1 MTDLRQELTSKRPS
15 KPAAAA
21 LGVFD
26 GVHLGHRR
34 LFAALVEA
42 AEKRGLSPVALTLAN
57 HPLSVL
63 RPDAEVR
70 MLTSF
75 HERMRL
81 LSESGVEAVVP
92 ITFTREVAM
101 LTPREFMTALR
112 DCLGL
117 AHFVA
122 GPDVALGRN
131 REGTLDVITELG
143 AELGYTLESVGQ
155 FAVDGVPV
163 RSAAVRAALQ
173 AGDVALAARLLGRPF
188 VLDGPVVEG
197 EGRGG
202 GLLGYPT
209 ANVGV
214 GPLQALPADGV
225 YAAWLLRAPDRLPP
239 ANRLPHADR
248 LSANDSPPA
257 ADSLRAPDRLPSA
270 DRLPAGNR
278 LPSDDRLPADR
289 PPAGDRLP
297 AAVSIGHKPTFHAT
311 GFSVVE
317 AFVLDFEGDLYG
329 EQVKLEFAAR
339 LRRQEKFPNADALIA
354 AMQDDVE
361 RARRILASPEPRDA

>member
-1 MTDLRQELTSKRPS
+1 MTDLRQELIAKRPS

-81 LSESGVEAVVP
+81 LAESGVEAVVP

-225 YAAWLLRAPDRLPP
+225 YAAWLLRAPDRFPP
-239 ANRLPHADR
+239 AV
-248 LSANDSPPA
+248 SPP
-257 ADSLRAPDRLPSA
+257 PA
-270 DRLPAGNR
+270 DRLPAAVSPSTADR
-278 LPSDDRLPADR
+278 LPTGDRLPPADRLPTGDRLPAADR
-289 PPAGDRLP
+289 PPRGDRLP

-339 LRRQEKFPNADALIA
+339 LRRQEKFPDADALIA

>member
-1 MTDLRQELTSKRPS
+1 MSDLREELSAKRPS

-42 AEKRGLSPVALTLAN
+42 ADRRGLSPVALTLAN

-63 RPDAEVR
+63 RPGAEVR

-81 LSESGVEAVVP
+81 LGESGVEAVVP
-92 ITFTREVAM
+92 ITFTREVSL

-131 REGTLDVITELG
+131 REGNLAVIAGLG
-143 AELGYTLESVGQ
+143 AELGYTVESVPQ
-155 FAVDGVPV
+155 FAAAGVPV
-163 RSAAVRAALQ
+163 RSAAVRDALE
-173 AGDVALAARLLGRPF
+173 AGDVDLAARLLGRPF

-225 YAAWLLRAPDRLPP
+225 YAAWLLRA
-239 ANRLPHADR
+239 A
-248 LSANDSPPA
+248 
-257 ADSLRAPDRLPSA
+257 
-270 DRLPAGNR
+270 
-278 LPSDDRLPADR
+278 
-289 PPAGDRLP
+289 DRLP
-297 AAVSIGHKPTFHAT
+297 AAVSIGHKPTFHQS
-311 GFSVVE
+311 GLSVVE
-317 AFVLDFEGDLYG
+317 AFILDFEGDLYG

-339 LRRQEKFPNADALIA
+339 IRGQEKFADPDALIA

-361 RARRILASPEPRDA
+361 RTRRILAAQDPRDA

>member
-1 MTDLRQELTSKRPS
+1 MTDLRQELIAKRPS

-225 YAAWLLRAPDRLPP
+225 YAAWLLRAPDRLPTG
-239 ANRLPHADR
+239 
-248 LSANDSPPA
+248 
-257 ADSLRAPDRLPSA
+257 
-270 DRLPAGNR
+270 DRLPAG
-278 LPSDDRLPADR
+278 DRL
-289 PPAGDRLP
+289 L

-361 RARRILASPEPRDA
+361 RARRILAAQEPRDA

>member
-225 YAAWLLRAPDRLPP
+225 YAAWLLRAPT
-239 ANRLPHADR
+239 
-248 LSANDSPPA
+248 
-257 ADSLRAPDRLPSA
+257 
-270 DRLPAGNR
+270 
-278 LPSDDRLPADR
+278 
-289 PPAGDRLP
+289 GDRLP

>member
-34 LFAALVEA
+34 LFAALMEA

-163 RSAAVRAALQ
+163 RSAVVRAALQ

-225 YAAWLLRAPDRLPP
+225 YAAWLLRAPDKIPH
-239 ANRLPHADR
+239 ANRFPHADR

-257 ADSLRAPDRLPSA
+257 TDSLRAPDRLPA
-270 DRLPAGNR
+270 DRLPTG
-278 LPSDDRLPADR
+278 DRLPAADR
-289 PPAGDRLP
+289 PPTGDRLP

>member
-81 LSESGVEAVVP
+81 LGESGVEAVVP

-225 YAAWLLRAPDRLPP
+225 YAAWLLRAPDRLRAPDSHPP
-239 ANRLPHADR
+239 ADRLPPGDRLPHADR
-248 LSANDSPPA
+248 LPA
-257 ADSLRAPDRLPSA
+257 
-270 DRLPAGNR
+270 
-278 LPSDDRLPADR
+278 ADR
-289 PPAGDRLP
+289 PPRGDRLP

>member
-1 MTDLRQELTSKRPS
+1 MTDLRQELISKRPS
-15 KPAAAA
+15 KPAAAV

-239 ANRLPHADR
+239 AV
-248 LSANDSPPA
+248 SPPTG
-257 ADSLRAPDRLPSA
+257 DRLPTDDRLPA
-270 DRLPAGNR
+270 DGRLPAGNR
-278 LPSDDRLPADR
+278 LPTGDRLPAADR
-289 PPAGDRLP
+289 PPTGDRLP

-361 RARRILASPEPRDA
+361 RARRILAAPEPCDA

>member
-1 MTDLRQELTSKRPS
+1 MTDLRQELIAKRPS

-81 LSESGVEAVVP
+81 LAESGVEAVVP
-92 ITFTREVAM
+92 ITFTREVSM

-163 RSAAVRAALQ
+163 RSAVVRAALQ

-225 YAAWLLRAPDRLPP
+225 YAAWLLRAPDKI
-239 ANRLPHADR
+239 PHA
-248 LSANDSPPA
+248 N
-257 ADSLRAPDRLPSA
+257 
-270 DRLPAGNR
+270 
-278 LPSDDRLPADR
+278 
-289 PPAGDRLP
+289 RLP

-361 RARRILASPEPRDA
+361 RARRILASQEPRDA

>member
-1 MTDLRQELTSKRPS
+1 MTDLRQELIAKRPS

-173 AGDVALAARLLGRPF
+173 AGDVALAPRLLGRPF

-225 YAAWLLRAPDRLPP
+225 YAAWLLRA
-239 ANRLPHADR
+239 
-248 LSANDSPPA
+248 
-257 ADSLRAPDRLPSA
+257 
-270 DRLPAGNR
+270 
-278 LPSDDRLPADR
+278 
-289 PPAGDRLP
+289 PAGDRLP

-339 LRRQEKFPNADALIA
+339 LRRQEKFPDANALIA

-361 RARRILASPEPRDA
+361 RARRILASQEPRDA

>member
-1 MTDLRQELTSKRPS
+1 MTDLRQELISKRPS

-225 YAAWLLRAPDRLPP
+225 YAAWLLRAP
-239 ANRLPHADR
+239 AV
-248 LSANDSPPA
+248 
-257 ADSLRAPDRLPSA
+257 
-270 DRLPAGNR
+270 
-278 LPSDDRLPADR
+278 
-289 PPAGDRLP
+289 DRLP

>member
-1 MTDLRQELTSKRPS
+1 MTDLRQELISKRPS

-225 YAAWLLRAPDRLPP
+225 YAAWLLRAP
-239 ANRLPHADR
+239 
-248 LSANDSPPA
+248 
-257 ADSLRAPDRLPSA
+257 
-270 DRLPAGNR
+270 
-278 LPSDDRLPADR
+278 
-289 PPAGDRLP
+289 AGDRLP

-339 LRRQEKFPNADALIA
+339 LRRQEKFPDADALIA

-361 RARRILASPEPRDA
+361 RARRLLASPEPRDA

>member
-1 MTDLRQELTSKRPS
+1 MTDLRQELISKRPS

-248 LSANDSPPA
+248 LPTGDSSPH
-257 ADSLRAPDRLPSA
+257 A
-270 DRLPAGNR
+270 DRLPPA
-278 LPSDDRLPADR
+278 DRLPT
-289 PPAGDRLP
+289 GDRLP

-361 RARRILASPEPRDA
+361 RARRILASQEPPNA